1 MKFSDLLKS
10 RHVLLRQAHL
20 ANLAFS
26 YATLRQL
33 GERVDN
39 ANLQGRVRLRP
50 ADEDEATPA
59 TLIALDGSQSVIEEH
74 FSDEDIQRLA
84 DGIAFALETSF
95 NEIELRLE
103 DIPDKFAAAL
113 RNELDEAGI
122 VMDRPEMTP
131 NHSTGLLDDE

>member
-1 MKFSDLLKS
+1 M
-10 RHVLLRQAHL
+10 
-20 ANLAFS
+20 
-26 YATLRQL
+26 
-33 GERVDN
+33 
-39 ANLQGRVRLRP
+39 
-50 ADEDEATPA
+50 
-59 TLIALDGSQSVIEEH
+59 LIALDGSQSVIEEH